1 VRRSTSKNANR
12 DRDRKPIKSAVTMFR
27 PSVQPDGAA
36 RMRRQ
41 QAYRSA
47 PQVLVSLEKRNT
59 DSDRPLRKS
68 GGQNCC
74 NAQHR
79 VSLSNVVRCNR
90 RPEGTAHEA
99 TGLHH
104 ASRRYGGRLASRHSR
119 AAAAANAA
127 HRVLETIPP
136 QANAANFDALRK
148 GLRELGYDEGRSL
161 IIEYRSADGRAER
174 FPALA
179 AELVRLNVDVIVT
192 RGTPSALA
200 ARNATRTIP
209 IVMASVGDVIGTG
222 LAVSLARP
230 AGNVTGLTAINT
242 DTKVVPGL
250 VRIAALYNMGNPTF
264 ALRWKEVELAARAL
278 GAESQLLDVRKP
290 EDIAPAFAA
299 ATAQRAGALLTSVDA
314 LTQAN
319 QRTILELAAKH
330 RLPAIYPTREFVE
343 NGGLMAY
350 GVSFPDLYRRAATYI
365 DKIFKGARPADLP
378 IEQPTRFELVINLKA
393 AKALGLTVPPT
404 LLARADEP
412 RSEVRREACHG
423 ALAAALSVR
432 CLWRPLHHPRW
443 W

>member
-1 VRRSTSKNANR
+1 
-12 DRDRKPIKSAVTMFR
+12 
-27 PSVQPDGAA
+27 
-36 RMRRQ
+36 MRRRKFI
-41 QAYRSA
+41 AFLGGTVIA
-47 PQVLVSLEKRNT
+47 W
-59 DSDRPLRKS
+59 PL
-68 GGQNCC
+68 
-74 NAQHR
+74 
-79 VSLSNVVRCNR
+79 
-90 RPEGTAHEA
+90 
-99 TGLHH
+99 
-104 ASRRYGGRLASRHSR
+104 
-119 AAAAANAA
+119 AANAQQLA
-127 HRVLETIPP
+127 RRIGILETIPP

-200 ARNATRTIP
+200 ARNATRTTP

-230 AGNVTGLTAINT
+230 GGNVTGLTAINT
-242 DTKVVPGL
+242 DTEGKRLELLKEMVPGL

-278 GAESQLLDVRKP
+278 GAESQLLDVRKA

-314 LTQAN
+314 LIQAN

-350 GVSFPDLYRRAATYI
+350 GVSYPDLYRRAATYI

-404 LLARADEP
+404 LLA
-412 RSEVRREACHG
+412 G
-423 ALAAALSVR
+423 AAAAWPLARRGRSSRASCPQSGILARERPRRRANGLPLSR
-432 CLWRPLHHPRW
+432 SGCINLAGSRAAPSRSSRAGWRDAAIAPARSRGNSRGSRSISSSPPELRKSSP
-443 W
+443 

>member
-1 VRRSTSKNANR
+1 MLDIGRREFMTL
-12 DRDRKPIKSAVTMFR
+12 F
-27 PSVQPDGAA
+27 
-36 RMRRQ
+36 
-41 QAYRSA
+41 
-47 PQVLVSLEKRNT
+47 
-59 DSDRPLRKS
+59 
-68 GGQNCC
+68 GG
-74 NAQHR
+74 
-79 VSLSNVVRCNR
+79 
-90 RPEGTAHEA
+90 
-99 TGLHH
+99 
-104 ASRRYGGRLASRHSR
+104 
-119 AAAAANAA
+119 AAAAWPLVARAQQLA
-127 HRVLETIPP
+127 RRIGMLETIPP

-179 AELVRLNVDVIVT
+179 AELVRLNVDAIVT

-230 AGNVTGLTAINT
+230 GGNVTGLTAINT
-242 DTKVVPGL
+242 DTEGKRLELLKEMVPGL
-250 VRIAALYNMGNPTF
+250 ARIAALYNMGNPTF

-278 GAESQLLDVRKP
+278 GTESQLLDVRKP

-314 LTQAN
+314 LIQAN

-350 GVSFPDLYRRAATYI
+350 GVSYPELYRRAATYI

-378 IEQPTRFELVINLKA
+378 IEQPTKFELVINLKA

-404 LLARADEP
+404 LLGRADEVI
-412 RSEVRREACHG
+412 E
-423 ALAAALSVR
+423 
-432 CLWRPLHHPRW
+432 
-443 W
+443 